1 VSHGH
6 HLKRFEMERRET
18 LKNSRKSGEFAHLA
32 GVQDFRLEAT
42 EKEPQRLP
50 LELQSGSRGI
60 RIRWKNPR
68 KEDPL
73 TYDEIAKTQ

>member
-1 VSHGH
+1 
-6 HLKRFEMERRET
+6 MERRET

-60 RIRWKNPR
+60 RNPLEEPEKGR
-68 KEDPL
+68 PPHL
-73 TYDEIAKTQ
+73 